1 MRRMKR
7 SLGYAVVGMTH
18 AFEREKNL
26 RMFLYGLIVVI
37 ALGFVVRLLAWEWL
51 TIIIAGGIFVIA
63 ELLNTAIE
71 RFVDVV
77 DHQRRSEGSSGFH
90 ANLKAAKDVAAAAS
104 LAALIVNIVVI
115 CIVFW
120 PYADMTVRSLIR

>member
-7 SLGYAVVGMTH
+7 SLGYAVAGMTH

-26 RMFLYGLIVVI
+26 RMFLYGLIVVV
-37 ALGFVVRLLAWEWL
+37 ALGFYVRLIGWEWL
-51 TIIIAGGIFVIA
+51 TLILAGGAFVIA

-77 DHQRRSEGSSGFH
+77 DHQRRSDSGGFH

-104 LAALIVNIVVI
+104 LAALIVNIAVI

-120 PYADMTVRSLIR
+120 PYALMGVKALMK

>member
-1 MRRMKR
+1 MKR
-7 SLGYAVVGMTH
+7 SLGFAVAGVTH
-18 AFEREKNL
+18 AFERERNL

-37 ALGFVVRLLAWEWL
+37 ALGIWLRLLAWEWL
-51 TIIIAGGIFVIA
+51 ALLIAGSAFVIA

-77 DHQRRSEGSSGFH
+77 DHTRRSEGGGFH
-90 ANLKAAKDVAAAAS
+90 ANLKAAKDVAAGAS
-104 LAALIVNIVVI
+104 LVALMLNIAVI

-120 PYADMTVRSLIR
+120 PYANMTVRALIK